1 MRNEEKIQV
10 LVADDHQVVRMGLL
24 GLINTE
30 EDMQVVAQACDGQK
44 ALELYRRHLPNVA
57 VVDISMPLLD
67 GIEVTRRLCAEFPN
81 YARVLVLSALDGDEH
96 IHRALEA
103 GALGYLLKNS
113 QGSSLPEAV
122 RMVSAGKPWMPT
134 EVRQCLARRKAY
146 EELTGRENEV
156 LVHLARG
163 RSTKE
168 IGCALLISEHTAKDH
183 IKSLMRKL
191 RVSDRTEALA
201 IAVQRGIVRL

>member
-1 MRNEEKIQV
+1 MKNTEKIQV
-10 LVADDHQVVRMGLL
+10 LVADDHQVVRLGLL

-30 EDMQVVAQACDGQK
+30 EDMQVVGQACDGQK
-44 ALELYRRHLPNVA
+44 ALELFRKHLPNIA
-57 VVDISMPLLD
+57 LIDISMPVLD

-122 RMVSAGKPWMPT
+122 RMVAAGRAWMPS
-134 EVRQCLARRKAY
+134 EVRQCLARRKSY

-168 IGCALLISEHTAKDH
+168 IGSALFISEHTAKDH

-191 RVSDRTEALA
+191 RVNDRTEALA